1 MTPGRD
7 DARHRMTATS
17 ARPSGAGNPDGRA
30 ERGRPG
36 PLLWIAAA
44 ATVLVFLGRD
54 AHRLSA
60 PFGPSHDGFNAAL
73 FMTGGRAIVEEGPIE
88 SRLGASSRTLFG
100 DRVVYAHH
108 PPLIYLASALA
119 FTLPGPVEA
128 RARLPAVVSGLAV
141 LFFTVILL
149 HHSGL
154 GPGAAAVGLLFAFGT
169 PMFFVFG
176 AMTEPDVLGLAPMT
190 GLTLLWQRSRRGV
203 DAPLWALGSAAAA
216 GTLTS
221 WQASLFSALVG
232 TALLLERRRSAAAA
246 VLLGTAVGAVLTGLW
261 MLWAYQGDVREFI
274 DRARL
279 RAGAGDSDRVSILQ
293 AARQQLR
300 YLRDLFPVGSWLVVA
315 VAGLGLLDRR
325 TRPLVAVS
333 LGTVLGYAVVFK
345 NGAYDHSYWLYCLL
359 LPLPLG
365 AAVAA
370 DAVSRWLARHR
381 LPRLAPA
388 AFAAPLV
395 VALALTVWRPSNDQG
410 QNRIGA
416 ALGAQARAIDWPGG
430 QRYAYH
436 TFGGDGYTDLLPW
449 LRFYARREPFGID
462 GPASVPQGQVVL
474 RLVDGRLRADP
485 GERQP

>member
-1 MTPGRD
+1 MRGPSSPSTTWFSVRRRMPGNAKRSAWSRRRRAWLLRAGGGDPWTGAPTPSQGSHDSWTRRRPASND
-7 DARHRMTATS
+7 GDLCSPVRRGEPRRPRRARAARS
-17 ARPSGAGNPDGRA
+17 AALDRRCGD
-30 ERGRPG
+30 RPG
-36 PLLWIAAA
+36 IPGPRRAPALGAIRTIARR
-44 ATVLVFLGRD
+44 VQR
-54 AHRLSA
+54 
-60 PFGPSHDGFNAAL
+60 GPVHDGW
-73 FMTGGRAIVEEGPIE
+73 TGHCGGRAHRIQARGLLADAVRRSRRVRPPSASHLPRE
-88 SRLGASSRTLFG
+88 RLGVHAAGTGRGT
-100 DRVVYAHH
+100 
-108 PPLIYLASALA
+108 
-119 FTLPGPVEA
+119 
-128 RARLPAVVSGLAV
+128 
-141 LFFTVILL
+141 
-149 HHSGL
+149 
-154 GPGAAAVGLLFAFGT
+154 GAAAGRRVGA
-169 PMFFVFG
+169 
-176 AMTEPDVLGLAPMT
+176 
-190 GLTLLWQRSRRGV
+190 RGV
-203 DAPLWALGSAAAA
+203 ILHRDPAPPQWTGA
-216 GTLTS
+216 GC
-221 WQASLFSALVG
+221 
-232 TALLLERRRSAAAA
+232 
-246 VLLGTAVGAVLTGLW
+246 
-261 MLWAYQGDVREFI
+261 
-274 DRARL
+274 
-279 RAGAGDSDRVSILQ
+279 GAGDSDRVSILQ